1 MAESPVARYVRPALA
16 VAILGLA
23 VLSTASAV
31 ARLETQGVAAAGDAV
46 VALYIAALVGW
57 GLAVEGFDTERFR
70 TALYL
75 GLVLW
80 GAVDVA
86 VGTPTA
92 LSIGF
97 LAVGA
102 LLLAR
107 MGYRRAGE

>member
-1 MAESPVARYVRPALA
+1 MNDSSVARCARPALA
-16 VAILGLA
+16 VAILALA
-23 VLSTASAV
+23 VLSAATAV
-31 ARLETQGVAAAGDAV
+31 TRLETQGVAAAGDLV
-46 VALYIAALVGW
+46 VNLYIAGLVAW
-57 GLAVEGFDTERFR
+57 GLAVEGFDTDRFR
-70 TALYL
+70 TALYA

-97 LAVGA
+97 LAVGV

-107 MGYRRAGE
+107 MGYRRASD